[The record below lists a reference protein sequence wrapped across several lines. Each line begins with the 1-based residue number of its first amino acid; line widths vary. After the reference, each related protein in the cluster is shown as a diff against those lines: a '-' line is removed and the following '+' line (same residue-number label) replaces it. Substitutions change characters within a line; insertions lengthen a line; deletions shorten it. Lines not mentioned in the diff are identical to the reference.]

1 MSESASSEPK
11 RGSLKTVGIVAAVIA
26 LVLVAVGIFT
36 RHRSD
41 TQLATWTTAQGTPTV
56 TVIHPKAEGAGD
68 ALTLPGNVQAY
79 NSAAIYART
88 TGYIRKWFVDIG
100 DPVRT
105 GETLAILDAPEVDQ
119 QVAAAQADLQT
130 ARANQSL
137 AASTATRWR
146 DLLAKDAVSKQETDE
161 KIGDL
166 AAKSAIAN
174 AASANVRRLG
184 ALQGFTR
191 LTAPFSGVVTS
202 RSTQI
207 GALVTAGTAASTPLF
222 TVADVNRMRI
232 YVRVPQA
239 YSGQTRQG
247 MHATLTVPEYPGREF
262 DVMLTRSANAV
273 DPQSGTVLI
282 ELQAPNADRALKAG
296 AYAQVKFPVASGATS
311 EVRLPSSALIIGAN
325 GTQVAVVGPNGKA
338 LLKTI
343 TIGRDDGDSVAIS
356 AGLTATDRVIDSPP
370 DSLQTGDPVRIAPP
384 VAAPAVAAQPA
395 TKQAGS

>member
-41 TQLATWTTAQGTPTV
+41 SQLATWTTAQGTPTV

-100 DPVRT
+100 DPVRA
-105 GETLAILDAPEVDQ
+105 GQTLAILDAPEVDQ

-311 EVRLPSSALIIGAN
+311 EVRLPSSALIIGAK